1 MPLFRNPVI
10 LAASVILAVGF
21 LVMLLA
27 YGVRHSFPVFFPF
40 ILDEYGWTRGDTALM
55 FSLHLLV
62 YGICAPI
69 AGSLLSKLP
78 AKTLLLFGIVV
89 LGLAAA
95 ACSYAT
101 RLWHFYILFRSLAPV
116 GLACAG

>member
-1 MPLFRNPVI
+1 MIPLFKNPVI

-69 AGSLLSKLP
+69 VGSLVSKLP
-78 AKTLLLFGIVV
+78 AKALLL
-89 LGLAAA
+89 L
-95 ACSYAT
+95 
-101 RLWHFYILFRSLAPV
+101 SLIHI
-116 GLACAG
+116 

>member
-1 MPLFRNPVI
+1 MFTPPKPIIV
-10 LAASVILAVGF
+10 AATAILAVSF
-21 LVMLLA
+21 VMMLLA

-69 AGSLLSKLP
+69 AGSLCSKVSP
-78 AKTLLLFGIVV
+78 KALLLFGVVV

-101 RLWHFYILFRSLAPV
+101 QLWHFYL
-116 GLACAG
+116 